1 MSVQQEM
8 QGFPVVVDLVAV
20 MNDVVQGAQYSG
32 KQKAHENENC
42 ARFAAIE
49 SPAQCQMFHIVARG

>member
-20 MNDVVQGAQYSG
+20 MDDVVQGAQYSG
-32 KQKAHENENC
+32 KQEAHEN
-42 ARFAAIE
+42 
-49 SPAQCQMFHIVARG
+49 